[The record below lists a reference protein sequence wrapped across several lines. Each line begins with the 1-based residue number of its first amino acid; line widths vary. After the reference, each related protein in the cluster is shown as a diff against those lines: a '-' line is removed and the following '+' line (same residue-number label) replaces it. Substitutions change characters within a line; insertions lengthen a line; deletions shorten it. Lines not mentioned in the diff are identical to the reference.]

1 MRFEAQSR
9 SLTEPRAGGRA
20 GSSVVVEPMLIGRIQ
35 LPPGVFE
42 NPGGRLEG
50 ARMRG
55 IGSPRASWREVPVAA
70 FLVRHPGAGPF
81 LVDTGLHSSVVARPE
96 ANLGSRLAR
105 FARPQLEPSE
115 TLPAQ
120 LRERG
125 IDIRDLRL
133 VVLTH
138 MHFDRVSALAELPN
152 ATFVMSEAEWSAAT
166 SESGSTRTEYHPATY
181 NYAFDYRT
189 VSYAGEGITS
199 YSSFGRSFDL
209 FGDGS
214 VRLAATPGHTL
225 GHQAVICRLADR
237 DLVIAGDAIYSRSQL
252 TGGALPPAADAHTYR
267 RSLQELRLFA
277 RQYPQAEIIPG
288 KDAADF
294 ERLAPRYE

>member
-1 MRFEAQSR
+1 MR
-9 SLTEPRAGGRA
+9 
-20 GSSVVVEPMLIGRIQ
+20 IGRIE
-35 LPPGVFE
+35 LPPGAFE

-50 ARMRG
+50 ARRRG
-55 IGSPRASWREVPVAA
+55 IGASRSNWREVPVIS
-70 FLVRHPGAGPF
+70 FLIRHPSAGPL
-81 LVDTGLHSSVVARPE
+81 LVDTGLHTSVVARPQE
-96 ANLGSRLAR
+96 NLGGRLAR
-105 FARPQLEPSE
+105 FARPKLEPSE

-125 IDIRDLRL
+125 IDVRDLRL

-152 ATFVMSEAEWSAAT
+152 ATFVVSEAEWSAAT
-166 SESGSTRTEYHPATY
+166 ADSGARGSEYHAPTY

-189 VSYAGEGITS
+189 VSYSGENISS

-214 VRLAATPGHTL
+214 VRLAATPGHSL

-252 TGGALPPAADAHTYR
+252 EDGAPPPPAADAHTYR

-288 KDAADF
+288 KDMADF
-294 ERLAPRYE
+294 ERLAARYE